1 MPENPK
7 GMKGLAEI
15 LRYLL
20 LLKAHCGED
29 YNGGEKGNKITNLL
43 RTGIKT
49 KLDEFREIK
58 DLI

>member
-29 YNGGEKGNKITNLL
+29 YNGGGKGNKITNLL